1 MRKVA
6 LIFSFLPFLLISCS
20 SDFPDTFNNNKDILE
35 ILQGVNTIKITSK
48 NENLILNNAVIN
60 RGNCSLEDVL
70 ALPEHAQ
77 LIRISDNCNEISYYD
92 NQEYLR
98 NLGLPGINHSA
109 QQPSAQ
115 RPNCGAV
122 GISYDRGVSIKHL
135 VDEFPKMLSTG
146 KIDMPLKFGESAEFR
161 ISCHAIEVEID
172 TNIGKRNFSWN
183 AQ

>member
-6 LIFSFLPFLLISCS
+6 LIFSLLPFLLISCG
-20 SDFPDTFNNNKDILE
+20 SDFPDTFNNNEDILE

-48 NENLILNNAVIN
+48 NENLILKNAVIN
-60 RGNCSLEDVL
+60 RGNCSLTVIKE
-70 ALPEHAQ
+70 LPK
-77 LIRISDNCNEISYYD
+77 
-92 NQEYLR
+92 
-98 NLGLPGINHSA
+98 SA
-109 QQPSAQ
+109 KYIPRRDGCEADLFGWDTSCWA
-115 RPNCGAV
+115 
-122 GISYDRGVSIKHL
+122 ISYDGGVSIKHL

-146 KIDMPLKFGESAEFR
+146 KIDIPLKFGESAEFG